1 MTEHEHL
8 QDLADEF
15 NARARAEGR
24 YLDNDFWEIPPR
36 PGSILDIPETEKSKE
51 DLAWFRER
59 RRRREAASEETRQ
72 EVQKETTA
80 KVQGNV
86 PPGSL
91 PTPVDAPTADAP
103 RR

>member
-24 YLDNDFWEIPPR
+24 YLDKDFWEIPSR
-36 PGSILDIPETEKSKE
+36 PGSILDIPETDKSRE

-59 RRRREAASEETRQ
+59 RRRRSEAVRELPETIRQ
-72 EVQKETTA
+72 NQDEVREAVREQIQA
-80 KVQGNV
+80 DS
-86 PPGSL
+86 PGK
-91 PTPVDAPTADAP
+91 
-103 RR
+103 